1 MYRLVNGERVE
12 NLSFH
17 HEPGTPW
24 ECSQWYRDE
33 NTGKLIQQLYNSE
46 TGGVKNRRRKGPR
59 GLTGPNNGK
68 RYGEKSPAF
77 SCPHTSP
84 R

>member
-24 ECSQWYRDE
+24 EQSQFYRDE
-33 NTGKLIQQLYNSE
+33 NTGKLICQLYNSE
-46 TGGVKNRRRKGPR
+46 TGELKIVDAR
-59 GLTGPNNGK
+59 G
-68 RYGEKSPAF
+68 RDV
-77 SCPHTSP
+77 
-84 R
+84 